1 MGRGV
6 LEVIKPGLATSVQDL
21 GRTGYQQYG
30 VVVSGA
36 MDAYALQVGNLL
48 VGNRRGAAG
57 LEITLMGPELGILR
71 DTTIAVCGADLS
83 PTVDGVPIPVWKSVQ
98 VKKGQT
104 LTFGQ
109 PRSGV
114 YAYLTV
120 SGGIRVPDVMG
131 SKSTYAKARLGGVKG
146 RYVKKGDVLKAEDM
160 ADRVKKVGRRGIPAS
175 NVPDYRP
182 SKSIRVVL
190 GPDHELFDLES
201 IETFLSEAY
210 RVTTQSDRM
219 GYRLSGPK
227 LKHTSGADIISDAIM
242 PGTVQVPA
250 NGEPIVLM
258 ADRQTTGGY
267 SRVATVTSVDLPYV
281 AQLPPGSKL
290 TFEAVSVEE
299 AHRLWIERETLLRQL
314 SIAAGVYE
322 R

>member
-160 ADRVKKVGRRGIPAS
+160 ADRVKQVGRRGIPPS

>member
-1 MGRGV
+1 MGCGV

-36 MDAYALQVGNLL
+36 MDSFALQVGNLL
-48 VGNRRGAAG
+48 VGNRRAAAG

-71 DTTIAVCGADLS
+71 DTTIAICGADLS
-83 PTVDGVPIPVWKSVQ
+83 PTVDGVQIPVWKSVQ

-104 LTFGQ
+104 LKFGQ

-131 SKSTYAKARLGGVKG
+131 SKSTYAKARMGGVEG

-182 SKSIRVVL
+182 SKRIRVVL
-190 GPDHELFDLES
+190 GPDHEWFCPES
-201 IETFLSEAY
+201 IETFLSETY
-210 RVTTQSDRM
+210 QVTTQSDRM

-227 LKHTSGADIISDAIM
+227 LKHASGADIISDAIM

-267 SRVATVTSVDLPYV
+267 TRVATVTSVDLPYV
-281 AQLPPGSKL
+281 AQLAPGSKL